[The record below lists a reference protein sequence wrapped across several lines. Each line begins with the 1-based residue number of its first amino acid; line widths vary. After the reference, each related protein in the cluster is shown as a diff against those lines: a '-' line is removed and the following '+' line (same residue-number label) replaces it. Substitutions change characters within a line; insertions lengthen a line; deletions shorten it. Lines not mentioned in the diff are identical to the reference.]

1 MVRQLHRLS
10 GLELEQILG
19 DSGRQM
25 SLVPQCMQSQRA
37 GHDLVTEQQQADVS
51 HLRRQH
57 THTQNIGREDEE
69 MAKVAM
75 NADVMPSFKNISHQ
89 ITHAYC
95 REIGK

>member
-1 MVRQLHRLS
+1 MFTL
-10 GLELEQILG
+10 
-19 DSGRQM
+19 
-25 SLVPQCMQSQRA
+25 
-37 GHDLVTEQQQADVS
+37 DVS